1 MKVKLLR
8 AIIIIAFILVIFLG
22 IIFGVSNQNKPE
34 EIEVTDIYKADA
46 E

>member
-8 AIIIIAFILVIFLG
+8 AIIVIAFILIIFLG
-22 IIFGVSNQNKPE
+22 IIFIVSNQNKPE
-34 EIEVTDIYKADA
+34 SIEITDIYKANV